1 MNNIKNILTAVF
13 IVGIFALHPSLN
25 KGESPITYLH
35 YFVYGNDFNISY
47 NGSIEKDKVIVK
59 WACESIDADCKEL
72 IIYQEGKKI
81 NEIPFEK
88 GSQSLL
94 VYYGNRLVGKLNQE
108 KTTKIQSHQYNIKL
122 KTNADLIVFDGE
134 IIGPAATK
142 VSESISITD
151 LILAKQ

>member
-13 IVGIFALHPSLN
+13 VVGIFALHPSLN

-47 NGSIEKDKVIVK
+47 SGFIEKEKIMVK
-59 WACESIDADCKEL
+59 WACESVDADCKEL
-72 IIYQEGKKI
+72 IIYEGGKKI

-94 VYYGNRLVGKLNQE
+94 VFYGNRLIGKLNQN
-108 KTTKIQSHQYNIKL
+108 KSNKIQAHQYKIKL
-122 KTNADLIVFDGE
+122 NTNDDLIEFNGE
-134 IIGPAATK
+134 IVGPASTK
-142 VSESISITD
+142 VSESISLADI
-151 LILAKQ
+151 ILAKQ